1 MAVKKASAKKPA
13 KKAVAKKSVAKK
25 AAAKP
30 VKKATAK
37 KAPAKKVAKKSVVKP
52 AAKKAVAKKAVAKKA
67 TAKKPVKK
75 TAAKKTATKKSAVKK
90 SASKKQ
96 VLKFDIPEAPVV
108 ARPSRVE
115 VVSTPA
121 PAPVIA
127 PITTKPAPKTSGP
140 SSRVIFAVAVGIIIL
155 VAIVWGK
162 SGKNSDEDAVK
173 PSTSTTMTAD
183 PSTSA
188 TPDETSASPAASA
201 SETTTTSPA
210 AVAAHE
216 APQAIVAHYTKAGAT
231 IFWNAPSATDGL
243 TGYNVEISVG
253 GGVWKTIS
261 TLPATQMTQDV
272 TKNSSDSW
280 TSFRVSSVYSDS
292 VTTPGK
298 VFGLPGTFS

>member
-1 MAVKKASAKKPA
+1 VAVKKASAKKPA

-52 AAKKAVAKKAVAKKA
+52 AAKKAVAKKPAAKKA
-67 TAKKPVKK
+67 AAKKPV
-75 TAAKKTATKKSAVKK
+75 KKTATKKSAVKK